1 MSGPAR
7 RGAAAIR
14 KVPKRAGQAG
24 LSLGEILVAIAVL
37 AVASVIA
44 LSLHDSARRSVKK
57 GENAAEQQQ
66 TVRIAFDRLT
76 TDLRMAG
83 HNANPDGDAARPDE
97 PIEGAFDTAIVIRAD
112 FDADDPSA
120 SATPEAA
127 LATGGAFATVSTGN
141 DEIVTYVL
149 ARPDGTSA
157 DTLTFFAD
165 VGSPRTGVVRRVDI
179 PRVSLAQGDPP
190 YTLYRITLGNSD
202 GSPVRM
208 PLAENVRS
216 LRFSYHGWDGVPMAG
231 PGGADSAGAK
241 AARGVVRRITVELS
255 GLTRDPDPGWED
267 AEDPDPRTRA
277 YRKFRLAGD
286 VAPRNLGLK
295 GLPDP

>member
-1 MSGPAR
+1 MREAPE
-7 RGAAAIR
+7 
-14 KVPKRAGQAG
+14 RAGQAG
-24 LSLGEILVAIAVL
+24 LSLAELLVAIAVL
-37 AVASVIA
+37 AVAGVIA
-44 LSLHDSARRSVKK
+44 LSLHDAARRSVKK

-76 TDLRMAG
+76 ADLRAAG
-83 HNANPDGDAARPDE
+83 LNANPDGDAARPDE

-112 FDADDPSA
+112 FDAGDPSA

-157 DTLTFFAD
+157 ETLTFFAD
-165 VGSPRTGVVRRVDI
+165 VGSPRTGAVRRVDI

-190 YTLYRITLGNSD
+190 YTLYRITLGNTD

-216 LRFSYHGWDGVPMAG
+216 LRFSYHGWDGMPMAG
-231 PGGADSAGAK
+231 PGGDETAGAK

-267 AEDPDPRTRA
+267 AADPDPRTRA